1 MSEVNIIRT
10 AREMQE
16 RSTSLIKAG
25 RSIVFV
31 PTMGF
36 LHEGHLSLVREGK
49 KHGDHIVMSI
59 FVNPTQFGPNE
70 DFDSYPRNFERD
82 LKLAQSQGVDDIFAP
97 EKDALYEENFQTY
110 INLEKLPKR
119 LCGIS
124 RPIFFQGVATVV
136 AKLFNIVK
144 PRAAVFGEKD
154 YQQLQIIRRMVT
166 DLNFDVKIIGGAT
179 VREPDGLAMSS
190 RNAYLKPEQRESAL
204 SLSRSMKKAQSL
216 VDDGTYEASAIIK
229 GTSDLIQ
236 SFPET
241 AIDYISI
248 VDPDT
253 LEDMKT
259 IDRPARMILAVK
271 VGQTRLIDNMPI
283 TP

>member
-16 RSTSLIKAG
+16 RSTSLIKTG
-25 RSIVFV
+25 RNIVFV

-59 FVNPTQFGPNE
+59 FVNPAQFGPNE

-144 PRAAVFGEKD
+144 PQAAVFGEKD

-216 VDDGTYEASAIIK
+216 VDDGTCEASTIIK
-229 GTSDLIQ
+229 EASDLIQ

-253 LEDMKT
+253 LEDMET

-271 VGQTRLIDNMPI
+271 VGQTRLIDN
-283 TP
+283 